1 MGINEWETYHVILK
15 FKLKYMLT
23 EVELLINRIFI
34 TSMNMI
40 NFKHLQDEILLF
52 RMLRLMIWKHNN
64 NY

>member
-34 TSMNMI
+34 TSTNMI